1 MFRFNAAVMGMA
13 DREWMYEVLDCFDA
27 MVRNVANSFRLQ
39 ETGLSSRLTSHR
51 VCILKH

>member
-27 MVRNVANSFRLQ
+27 IVRNVANSFRLQ
-39 ETGLSSRLTSHR
+39 ETG
-51 VCILKH
+51 